1 MGPRLQMEWL
11 QYGPIHIHYNVGGKC
26 IHHKPGMGRIHLIS
40 IRMRIRILL
49 FSMNANANTH
59 KSTVFEY
66 EYNCQ
71 VFMNA
76 FVNTSI
82 VIIIK

>member
-1 MGPRLQMEWL
+1 MEWL

-49 FSMNANANTH
+49 FSMNANANANIY
-59 KSTVFEY
+59 KSKVFECEY